1 MSRVT
6 TGIIVALA
14 FILAGLFIWKP
25 WAFEP
30 WAPGKTL
37 VNLGLDLQGG
47 LRLVLALDGP
57 VADPRDAQER
67 VRRVLENRI
76 NAFGVAEPLIQSQG
90 EDRIAIELPG
100 LSAGDQR
107 RAMDLIGQQAVLEFR
122 LVNPDA
128 QGKLT
133 RSAVEDIIRQEG
145 LTGAAA
151 EQRRQRL
158 SGQEMSGADL
168 GPVLITGEAIAD
180 ARAQRGQ
187 FGAWEV
193 QMSFTGEGAIRFGQI
208 TGQNVG
214 RLLAIVLDDVVIS
227 APRIQQQILGGQAQI
242 TGRFSLDDANDLALV
257 LRSGSLPV
265 SIRVE
270 EARQIGPTLGRDAI
284 RFGISAAII
293 GGALILLFLLLYYG
307 PLFGATAILGLGY
320 TGVLILGILSGL
332 EATLTLPGIAGL
344 VLTIGTAVDGNVIT
358 FERVKEELRAGR
370 GIRSALSAGVSNS
383 LSAILD
389 ANVTTLLAAAVLFNY
404 TTGPVRGFAVTLAV
418 GIAVAMFS
426 NLVFVP
432 WLLENFTRFRRAFA
446 PPHWIRDTRIA
457 FVKGAKFVTAAS
469 LGLVAAS
476 VVVVVATGFNLG
488 IDFTGG
494 NAFQIRTAPG
504 ANVGEIRTALDRT
517 GLAEAAAARAVI
529 QRVDTPIAG
538 VEDYS
543 IRTGLLDPEEA
554 LVITE
559 ALRSLLPEMEVVQAE
574 LVGPAVG
581 ADLANQA
588 RLAVIVAVALILVYV
603 GLRFEPIVALAATL
617 ATAHDVAIILG
628 IVALF
633 QLEFTVALVAA
644 VLAVVGYSLNDSIII
659 SDRIREN
666 LKKVRLESYREI
678 VELAINQTLSRTIMT
693 AVTTMLP
700 LIALILVGGPVLRDF
715 AITLLVGTVVGIYSS
730 VYIVAPAVVWHRE
743 WATERQGRRRPRRA

>member
-14 FILAGLFIWKP
+14 IILATLFIWKP

-30 WAPGKTL
+30 WAPGKSL

-57 VADPRDAQER
+57 VADPEDAQER

-76 NAFGVAEPLIQSQG
+76 NALGVAEPLVQNQG
-90 EDRIAIELPG
+90 QDRIAIELPG
-100 LSAGDQR
+100 LSAADQQ
-107 RAMDLIGQQAVLEFR
+107 RAIDLIGQQAVLEFR

-133 RSAVEDIIRQEG
+133 RSAVEDLIRQEG
-145 LTGAAA
+145 LGGAAA
-151 EQRRQRL
+151 EQRRQIL
-158 SGQEMSGADL
+158 SAQEMGAADL
-168 GPVLITGEAIAD
+168 GPVLMTGEAIAN
-180 ARAQRGQ
+180 ARAERGQ

-242 TGRFSLDDANDLALV
+242 TGRFSLDEANDLALV

-284 RFGISAAII
+284 RFGTSAGII
-293 GGALILLFLLLYYG
+293 GGALILLFLLAYYG
-307 PLFGATAILGLGY
+307 PLFGGTAILGLGY
-320 TGVLILGILSGL
+320 TGTLIFGILSGL

-370 GIRSALSAGVSNS
+370 GIRSALSTGVSNS

-389 ANVTTLLAAAVLFNY
+389 ANVTTLLAAAALYNY

-418 GIAVAMFS
+418 GIAAAMFS

-432 WLLENFTRFRRAFA
+432 WLLENFTRYRRAFS
-446 PPHWIRDTRIA
+446 PPQWIKDTRIA
-457 FVKGAKFVTAAS
+457 FLKAARFVTFGS
-469 LGLVAAS
+469 LGLAVAGVIVIVAA
-476 VVVVVATGFNLG
+476 GFNLG

-494 NAFQIRTAPG
+494 NAFLIRTAPG
-504 ANVGEIRTALDRT
+504 ASVGEIRTTLDRT
-517 GLAEAAAARAVI
+517 GIVEAAAARTVI
-529 QRVDTPIAG
+529 QRVDTPLPD

-543 IRTGLLDPEEA
+543 IRTGLLTPEESLAVEEA
-554 LVITE
+554 L
-559 ALRSLLPEMEVVQAE
+559 RGLLGAYELIQAE

-581 ADLANQA
+581 ADLANQT
-588 RLAVIVAVALILVYV
+588 RLAIVVALALILLYV
-603 GLRFEPIVALAATL
+603 GLRFEPIFAIAATV
-617 ATAHDVAIILG
+617 AAAHDIAIVLG
-628 IVALF
+628 IVSFL
-633 QLEFTVALVAA
+633 QLEFTIPLVAA
-644 VLAVVGYSLNDSIII
+644 ILTVAGYSLNDSIIV

-666 LKKVRLESYREI
+666 LKKVRLDSYREI
-678 VELAINQTLSRTIMT
+678 VELAINQTLSRTLMT
-693 AVTTMLP
+693 SFSTMLP

-715 AITLLVGTVVGIYSS
+715 SITLLVGILIGTYSS
-730 VYIVAPAVVWHRE
+730 VYIVAPSVAWFRE
-743 WATERQGRRRPRRA
+743 WAAQRQGRRRPRRA